1 MSWHAIPRRPVRIWP
16 SRELTD
22 RTPVL
27 FYFLCTILVMAV
39 FIRYSVMPLHSALTN
54 SESIKRNNWLFLENK
69 IASIGFAAFYHLAT
83 LTGSDFRGPD
93 PLMLSCL

>member
-39 FIRYSVMPLHSALTN
+39 FIRYSVMPFGVSNTMHSALTN

-83 LTGSDFRGPD
+83 LT
-93 PLMLSCL
+93 